1 MSDEMRSGDL
11 RARRLLARDALD
23 RAGTLAFK
31 PVTSAKWVNIDVRRD
46 MSIRVQIEHDTL
58 RGVTPEMMR
67 WWFEN
72 LAGGTT
78 WNGVDFSG
86 PTVSHYHLWHHRDHI
101 AVTPLTYGPARNP
114 GFAVGSRG
122 VIDEQFNDYR
132 DRIHAEVITTRL
144 DEEEFTFEIRKWG
157 QMVGSIVHK
166 YPVVRGGSGFGS
178 MQTGKHAVG
187 TRGTTGVN
195 GLQLGTEFAPVMRSP
210 VGIIWRQDD
219 QHAFDVR
226 GKAEGQQRV
235 INQGATSERQ
245 ILLGQIGAESGA
257 ATGGRNNCVIARHG
271 VVLVKGGLYLV
282 NLNCPARSTDQ

>member
-1 MSDEMRSGDL
+1 VSDEMRSGDL

-166 YPVVRGGSGFGS
+166 YEPERGGLRFYAETIIGAG
-178 MQTGKHAVG
+178 
-187 TRGTTGVN
+187 
-195 GLQLGTEFAPVMRSP
+195 SP
-210 VGIIWRQDD
+210 VLKPANVIRPLLYSKRTAENWIRHNIEETGRSEDILPVLYR
-219 QHAFDVR
+219 HAH
-226 GKAEGQQRV
+226 E
-235 INQGATSERQ
+235 
-245 ILLGQIGAESGA
+245 
-257 ATGGRNNCVIARHG
+257 
-271 VVLVKGGLYLV
+271 
-282 NLNCPARSTDQ
+282 